1 MPTRERH
8 QLNFNLIWP
17 LRKYTKEV
25 VLGWLANG
33 GMDDAPVG
41 GLVTAI
47 HSGMLWGSR
56 RTGTQKQLMKS
67 REGALGY
74 KDHHM
79 IAVPVMGG
87 RRPEPHSLVPEE

>member
-41 GLVTAI
+41 G
-47 HSGMLWGSR
+47 SGHRHPQWDAVGQQKDRYPEAVDEKQR
-56 RTGTQKQLMKS
+56 RSPWL
-67 REGALGY
+67 
-74 KDHHM
+74 
-79 IAVPVMGG
+79 
-87 RRPEPHSLVPEE
+87 